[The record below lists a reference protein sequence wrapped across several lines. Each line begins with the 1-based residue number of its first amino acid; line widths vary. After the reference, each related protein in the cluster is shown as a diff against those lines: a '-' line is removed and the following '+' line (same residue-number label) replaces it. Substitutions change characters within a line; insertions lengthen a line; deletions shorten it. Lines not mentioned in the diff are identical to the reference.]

1 VTPPSGSSDPN
12 IDPFGTR
19 YDERTG
25 KCIED
30 AGWLPNDCDTSKSLE
45 DEARNKAKA
54 IETATGAA
62 RERLILELAW
72 IEAQLAAREALGGN
86 DRLADLY
93 IDKLER
99 SSLYTSL
106 KDNPAVKTMLWAGL
120 ADTLNTGKY
129 KQFVGNSVQA
139 YLSLVVRAAQTL
151 RFAGFDSSGNPVLVE
166 TSGSSGNS
174 SVDPS
179 LAAGAGGAARG
190 QTGRVPGAVGVGII
204 VLGIGVAGQA
214 VELAGPVLRDL
225 FGRGR
230 AVISS
235 FSEWE
240 KANQARRDA
249 EVGTRAAAGSP
260 DPNDPCNGYK
270 PNLKI
275 VANSARANKIAEG
288 AGIQGTKSN
297 GAAEEFKKLYVGT
310 SAARFNLAF
319 DKNTG
324 RIWLEP
330 VRHGEGNL
338 IPTDYFTDGTFEPF
352 DPEKGKC

>member
-1 VTPPSGSSDPN
+1 VTPPTGSSGPK

-30 AGWLPNDCDTSKSLE
+30 AGWLPNDCDTTKSLE

-62 RERLILELAW
+62 RERLMLELAR
-72 IEAQLAAREALGGN
+72 IEAILAARKALGN
-86 DRLADLY
+86 DRLADQY
-93 IDKLER
+93 IGRIER
-99 SSLYTSL
+99 SNLYDSL
-106 KDNPAVKTMLWAGL
+106 KDNPRAKTMLWAGL
-120 ADTLNTGKY
+120 AETLNTGKY

-139 YLSLVVRAAQTL
+139 YLSLVVRAAQNL
-151 RFAGFDSSGNPVLVE
+151 RVAGFDSSGNPRLVE

-275 VANSARANKIAEG
+275 VGNNARANKIAEG
-288 AGIQGTKSN
+288 AGIQGTISN
-297 GAAEEFKKLYVGT
+297 GAAEELKKLYVGA
-310 SAARFNLAF
+310 SGARFNLAF

-330 VRHGEGNL
+330 VRRGEGNL

>member
-1 VTPPSGSSDPN
+1 VTPPTASNPNQPVVPPVSGPVTGVTPPSGSSDPN

-190 QTGRVPGAVGVGII
+190 QTGRIPGAVGVVITVFG
-204 VLGIGVAGQA
+204 GGVAGLTI
-214 VELAGPVLRDL
+214 ELAGPVLRDL

-249 EVGTRAAAGSP
+249 EKATQAEDQKVIEGETPIGKLRSMGASEVEDCEKSGLLSPHGGDKPGGSKQ
-260 DPNDPCNGYK
+260 DYW
-270 PNLKI
+270 
-275 VANSARANKIAEG
+275 V
-288 AGIQGTKSN
+288 
-297 GAAEEFKKLYVGT
+297 
-310 SAARFNLAF
+310 
-319 DKNTG
+319 DKNG
-324 RIWLEP
+324 WIFVVRKGGKGSYEP
-330 VRHGEGNL
+330 
-338 IPTDYFTDGTFEPF
+338 TFVNKK
-352 DPEKGKC
+352 DC